1 MAVFPFTP
9 SLIADN
15 EDPFLIRTAWD
26 TVQLGEFTLPGIS
39 TVSVTRSR
47 NYQIKKPKDKSYA
60 QIKDTG
66 LDLAK
71 VTITNVIGGISYYI
85 PNDSVNKSLLPSY
98 QGQLDIL
105 ENILQYFETKL
116 GIKTKSKSKT
126 GNEDIQNGFAAN
138 HPALQMRGI
147 ESLYITSIDGPS
159 TSRGLITTTFNCIET
174 KAVKNT
180 VTKSVVAS
188 ASFASGSAFSSSL
201 QQPVPPSQNPNAT
214 GPKTR

>member
-9 SLIADN
+9 SLTADN

-39 TVSVTRSR
+39 TVSVSRSR

-85 PNDSVNKSLLPSY
+85 PNDSVNRSLLPSY

-126 GNEDIQNGFAAN
+126 GNEDID
-138 HPALQMRGI
+138 R
-147 ESLYITSIDGPS
+147 
-159 TSRGLITTTFNCIET
+159 
-174 KAVKNT
+174 
-180 VTKSVVAS
+180 KSVV
-188 ASFASGSAFSSSL
+188 
-201 QQPVPPSQNPNAT
+201 
-214 GPKTR
+214 